1 MQSLSICYKSYSI
14 CVKCLLYLQSKFK
27 LHCNIRN
34 LLYWC
39 QGSHYFVGGVI
50 SFRLID
56 WGSYFCL
63 VYYDLGS
70 YYFRRVK
77 IHRGIDKFLLILL
90 KLFVSWSYF
99 HFTWSFLLSLA
110 HLTFSLNNV
119 FNPSYPGL
127 FWSGESPAGGQFCP
141 RLIVS
146 DRNGLLTWNL
156 VQSYIVLL
164 QIACWKKNLKFFIFM
179 WWSHWISQQFE
190 KFS

>member
-1 MQSLSICYKSYSI
+1 MPKNIKQKHRAVTFLQSLSICYKSYSI
-14 CVKCLLYLQSKFK
+14 CVKCLLYLQSEFT

-34 LLYWC
+34 LLYWF
-39 QGSHYFVGGVI
+39 QGSHYFLRGVI
-50 SFRLID
+50 SFCLID

-110 HLTFSLNNV
+110 HLTFCLNV
-119 FNPSYPGL
+119 FNTYS
-127 FWSGESPAGGQFCP
+127 FWDQD
-141 RLIVS
+141 I
-146 DRNGLLTWNL
+146 W
-156 VQSYIVLL
+156 Y
-164 QIACWKKNLKFFIFM
+164 W
-179 WWSHWISQQFE
+179 
-190 KFS
+190 